1 MRRAL
6 QEVWDAGG
14 AEASYV
20 FASAEKKKT
29 ECIIAFDFENYFAIH
44 TRCTFSFRNMMASAT
59 VSDLR
64 GLASRISMSF
74 VSSDAERSE

>member
-1 MRRAL
+1 MGSQVLKR
-6 QEVWDAGG
+6 
-14 AEASYV
+14 
-20 FASAEKKKT
+20 KKKKKGLNA
-29 ECIIAFDFENYFAIH
+29 IAFDFEKYLAIH

-59 VSDLR
+59 VSELR